1 MSWSFSNLL
10 ECKGHGHERF
20 PQTVT
25 FFVRDG
31 QMARLPDIAGP
42 SASAFLILLR
52 DKAEQQPGVIFNKER
67 LQTSRD
73 LIFQTINAVCLKTAI
88 YCPHT
93 YHISYQTPRNH

>member
-25 FFVRDG
+25 FFIRDG
-31 QMARLPDIAGP
+31 QMARLPDIV
-42 SASAFLILLR
+42 AFLILLR
-52 DKAEQQPGVIFNKER
+52 DKAEQQLGVIFNKEK

-73 LIFQTINAVCLKTAI
+73 LIFQIINAVCLKTAI
-88 YCPHT
+88 YCPYT